1 MDGAYLMLK
10 RKSVKVMLPC
20 VIEFQRENA
29 YLSSSGSPMNDK
41 RTLGASAIQSS
52 ERQFGGIG

>member
-1 MDGAYLMLK
+1 MRRMVRTYLRLR
-10 RKSVKVMLPC
+10 RKMTKVMLPC

-41 RTLGASAIQSS
+41 RTLGGERDPIQ
-52 ERQFGGIG
+52 